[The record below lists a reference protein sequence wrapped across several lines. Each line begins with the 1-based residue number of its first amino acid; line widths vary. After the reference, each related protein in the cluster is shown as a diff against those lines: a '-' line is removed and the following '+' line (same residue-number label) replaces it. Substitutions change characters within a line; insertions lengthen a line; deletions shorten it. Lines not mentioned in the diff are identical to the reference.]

1 MRMSLFFS
9 PAIKLS
15 NQINFKAKFFLVFV
29 LCIIPLAFFCYQLI
43 ASQLNQVEE
52 AQYKLSASS
61 YIVPL
66 RDLVE
71 HIAQTRGM
79 TNVYLNGDQAIR
91 SKIMTK
97 RQVVAVD
104 FETLLTIDE
113 QLGSLLRT
121 QQFPQKLAQR
131 WKNINQQALTGNIA
145 DIFSQ
150 YTVLI
155 ADVIDFMDTV
165 GRQGKMLQDKDAIN
179 SYLINSLLH
188 TIPSQVESL
197 GQLRGK
203 GAGILAANN
212 FTIEQRLQISAL
224 ANSRNL
230 ALLSKDMNNIFDL
243 GQSLKEDLQQPF
255 LQSHQQL
262 TSYLSL
268 AQKEIV
274 SANSAALAP
283 ASFFSQGTITIT
295 SLLALF
301 DVMQPALES
310 RMNNQISTS
319 KKNIYFYGLLILV
332 ALLLLSYFYAGIY
345 LAIKGNLTTMSNAAD
360 KICEGELDTRL
371 SIDTKDEFQLIAKA
385 MNEIIE
391 GVSHSILAIR
401 ASSYAIADAAHEI
414 AQESKN
420 TAIGM
425 AKQSDELAIT
435 SAAITEMSASVSEV
449 AKHTELGN
457 LSASK
462 ANEAST
468 EGNKVVQCTIHD
480 IGVLAM
486 NVNDSAQG
494 VEQLKENSNNITS
507 ILDVIK
513 GIAEQTNLLA
523 LNAAIEAARAGDQG
537 RGFAVVADEVR
548 TLAQRTQD
556 STTEIQTMIELIQSG
571 TSKVAISMNDSQQQ
585 AALSVNNVE
594 QAGEALS
601 SIANSVADIS
611 NMSAQIATAAEEQSC
626 VSEEIAQSIVTIS
639 DVATDS
645 ASGAKS
651 LAKAGSRLSAMSKE
665 MRIIIQHYHIDENI
679 FEQNCNGQQ
688 LLKFS
693 DSNKLGITEVDRQH
707 EKMVDLMNDVHLMSA
722 QGRSAKAIAS
732 SLQSLIEYT
741 QVHFSWEEDFFDGY
755 NYPDAV
761 KHKATHQKLI
771 DDLVA
776 HQQKISISKH
786 EVIDRELEKL
796 NTWLMH
802 HIEHSDKDYA
812 HFINERSK
820 N

>member
-1 MRMSLFFS
+1 MSLFFY

-15 NQINFKAKFFLVFV
+15 NQINFKAKFLLVFV

-43 ASQLNQVEE
+43 AKQLNQVEQ
-52 AQYKLSASS
+52 AQYKLSASG

-79 TNVYLNGDQAIR
+79 TNVYLNGDTNIS
-91 SKIMTK
+91 SKIFDK
-97 RQVVAVD
+97 RQVVDKD
-104 FETLLTIDE
+104 FKALLNIDK
-113 QLGSLLRT
+113 QLGSLLQT
-121 QQFPQKLAQR
+121 QGFPNKLSQR
-131 WKNINQQALTGNIA
+131 WTNINEQALTGSIIEVFN
-145 DIFSQ
+145 Q
-150 YTVLI
+150 YTKLI
-155 ADVIDFMDTV
+155 DDIIDFMDTV

-203 GAGILAANN
+203 GAGILAAKN
-212 FTIEQRLQISAL
+212 FTTEQKLQVSAL

-230 ALLSKDMNNIFDL
+230 VLLNKDMNNIFAL
-243 GQSLKEDLQQPF
+243 EPRLKANLQQPF
-255 LQSHQQL
+255 QQSYNQL
-262 TSYLSL
+262 TSYLAL
-268 AQKEIV
+268 AQQEIV
-274 SANSAALAP
+274 SVNSASI
-283 ASFFSQGTITIT
+283 ASTKFFSQGTSTIT
-295 SLLALF
+295 ALLSLF
-301 DVMQPALES
+301 DVMQPVLEA
-310 RMNNQISTS
+310 RMNSQIAQS
-319 KKNIYFYGLLILV
+319 KQSIYFYSALILIV
-332 ALLLLSYFYAGIY
+332 ILLLSYFYTGIY
-345 LAIKGNLTTMSNAAD
+345 LAIKSNLTIMGNAAD
-360 KICEGELDTRL
+360 KICEGQLDTRL
-371 SIDTKDEFQLIAKA
+371 AIPAKDEFQLIAKA
-385 MNEIIE
+385 MNEIID

-420 TAIGM
+420 TAAGM
-425 AKQSDELAIT
+425 AQQSDELAIT

-449 AKHTELGN
+449 AKNTELGN
-457 LSASK
+457 LSAGK
-462 ANEAST
+462 ANEASS

-480 IGVLAM
+480 IGILAN
-486 NVNDSAQG
+486 NVNESAEG
-494 VEQLKENSNNITS
+494 VELLKKNSNNITS

-571 TSKVAISMNDSQQQ
+571 TSKVSLSMNDSQQQ
-585 AALSVNNVE
+585 AALSVSNVE

-639 DVATDS
+639 DVATNS
-645 ASGAKS
+645 ATGAKS
-651 LAKAGSRLSAMSKE
+651 LANAGSRLSAMSKE
-665 MRIIIQHYHIDENI
+665 MRIIIQHYHIDEKA
-679 FEQNCNGQQ
+679 FVQSTLTQQ

-693 DSNKLGITEVDRQH
+693 ESSKLGIEEVDRQH
-707 EKMVDLMNDVHLMSA
+707 EKMIDLMNDVHLMSA

-741 QVHFSWEEDFFDGY
+741 QVHFSWEEDFFDSY
-755 NYPDAV
+755 NYPDSR
-761 KHKATHQKLI
+761 KHKATHAKLI
-771 DDLVA
+771 DELNN
-776 HQQKISISKH
+776 HQLKISISKQDN
-786 EVIDRELEKL
+786 IDRELEKL
-796 NTWLMH
+796 NTWLIH
-802 HIEHSDKDYA
+802 HIDHSDKDYA
-812 HFINERSK
+812 SFITEVSRN
-820 N
+820 

>member
-1 MRMSLFFS
+1 M
-9 PAIKLS
+9 
-15 NQINFKAKFFLVFV
+15 
-29 LCIIPLAFFCYQLI
+29 
-43 ASQLNQVEE
+43 
-52 AQYKLSASS
+52 
-61 YIVPL
+61 PL

-79 TNVYLNGDQAIR
+79 TNVYLNGDKSI
-91 SKIMTK
+91 SNKIINK
-97 RQVVAVD
+97 RQVVDDD
-104 FETLLTIDE
+104 FKALITIDK
-113 QLGSLLRT
+113 QLGGLLQT
-121 QQFPQKLAQR
+121 QQFPNKLSQR
-131 WKNINQQALTGNIA
+131 WVSINQQALTGNITEV
-145 DIFSQ
+145 FKQ
-150 YTVLI
+150 YTLLI

-203 GAGILAANN
+203 GAGILAENN
-212 FTIEQRLQISAL
+212 FTTEQKLQVSAL

-230 ALLSKDMNNIFDL
+230 TLLNKDMNNIF
-243 GQSLKEDLQQPF
+243 SLEATLKTSLQQPF
-255 LQSHQQL
+255 QQSYNQL
-262 TSYLSL
+262 TNYLAL
-268 AQKEIV
+268 AQQEIV
-274 SANSAALAP
+274 SANSASI
-283 ASFFSQGTITIT
+283 ASTKFFSQGTETIT
-295 SLLALF
+295 ALLSLF
-301 DVMQPALES
+301 DVMQPALET
-310 RMNNQISTS
+310 RMNNQIARAEQS
-319 KKNIYFYGLLILV
+319 IYFYSILIL
-332 ALLLLSYFYAGIY
+332 AAIGLLSYFYTGIY
-345 LAIKGNLTTMSNAAD
+345 LAIKGNLTIMSNAAD
-360 KICEGELDTRL
+360 KICEGQLDTRL
-371 SIDTKDEFQLIAKA
+371 TIPAKDEFQLIAKA

-401 ASSYAIADAAHEI
+401 SSSYAIADAAHEI

-420 TAIGM
+420 TAAGM
-425 AKQSDELAIT
+425 AKQSDELAVT

-449 AKHTELGN
+449 AKNTELGN

-462 ANEAST
+462 ANEASSA
-468 EGNKVVQCTIHD
+468 GNKVVQCTIHD
-480 IGVLAM
+480 IGVLAK
-486 NVNDSAQG
+486 NVNDSAKG
-494 VEQLKENSNNITS
+494 VEQLKKNSNNITS

-585 AALSVNNVE
+585 ATLSVNNVE

-601 SIANSVADIS
+601 SIAHSVADIS

-651 LAKAGSRLSAMSKE
+651 LANAGSRLSAMSKE
-665 MRIIIQHYHIDENI
+665 MRIIIQHYHFDEKT
-679 FEQNCNGQQ
+679 FAQNTSNQQ

-693 DSNKLGITEVDRQH
+693 ESSKLAIEEVDRQH

-741 QVHFSWEEDFFDGY
+741 QVHFS
-755 NYPDAV
+755 
-761 KHKATHQKLI
+761 
-771 DDLVA
+771 
-776 HQQKISISKH
+776 
-786 EVIDRELEKL
+786 
-796 NTWLMH
+796 
-802 HIEHSDKDYA
+802 
-812 HFINERSK
+812 
-820 N
+820 

>member
-1 MRMSLFFS
+1 MSLFFY

-15 NQINFKAKFFLVFV
+15 NQINFKAKFLLVFV
-29 LCIIPLAFFCYQLI
+29 LCIIPLSFFCYQLI
-43 ASQLNQVEE
+43 ANQLQQVEQ
-52 AQYKLSASS
+52 AQYKLSASG

-71 HIAQTRGM
+71 HIAQARGM
-79 TNVYLNGDQAIR
+79 TNVYLNGDKSIS
-91 SKIMTK
+91 SKITTK
-97 RQVVAVD
+97 RQIVD
-104 FETLLTIDE
+104 EDFKALIAIDK
-113 QLGSLLRT
+113 QLGSLLQT
-121 QQFPQKLAQR
+121 QKFPNKLLQR
-131 WKNINQQALTGNIA
+131 WSNINQQALTGNITEV
-145 DIFSQ
+145 FNQ
-150 YTVLI
+150 YTRLI

-203 GAGILAANN
+203 GAGILASNN
-212 FTIEQRLQISAL
+212 FTTEQKLQVSAL

-230 ALLSKDMNNIFDL
+230 TLLNKDMNNIF
-243 GQSLKEDLQQPF
+243 SLAPALKTNLTQPF
-255 LQSHQQL
+255 QQSYNQL
-262 TSYLSL
+262 TNYLAL
-268 AQKEIV
+268 AQQEIV
-274 SANSAALAP
+274 AANSAGI
-283 ASFFSQGTITIT
+283 ASTKFFSQGTATIT
-295 SLLALF
+295 ALLSLF
-301 DVMQPALES
+301 DVMQPVLET
-310 RMNNQISTS
+310 RMNNQISRAEQS
-319 KKNIYFYGLLILV
+319 IYFYSFLILV
-332 ALLLLSYFYAGIY
+332 VILLLSYFYTGIY
-345 LAIKGNLTTMSNAAD
+345 LAIKSNLVIMSKAAN
-360 KICEGELDTRL
+360 KICEGQLDTRL
-371 SIDTKDEFQLIAKA
+371 TIPAKDEFQLIAKA

-420 TAIGM
+420 TAVGM

-449 AKHTELGN
+449 AKNTELGN

-468 EGNKVVQCTIHD
+468 AGNEVVQCTIHD
-480 IGVLAM
+480 IGVLAK
-486 NVNDSAQG
+486 NVNDSADG
-494 VEQLKENSNNITS
+494 VEQLKKNSNNITS

-556 STTEIQTMIELIQSG
+556 STTEIQSMIELIQSG

-585 AALSVNNVE
+585 AALSVDNVE
-594 QAGEALS
+594 QAGEALT
-601 SIANSVADIS
+601 SIARSVADIS

-645 ASGAKS
+645 ASGSKS
-651 LAKAGSRLSAMSKE
+651 LANAGSRLSAMSKE
-665 MRIIIQHYHIDENI
+665 MRIIIQHYHIDEKA
-679 FEQNCNGQQ
+679 FQQSTCSQQ

-693 DSNKLGITEVDRQH
+693 DSCKLGIEEVDRQH

-722 QGRSAKAIAS
+722 QGRCAKAIAC

-741 QVHFSWEEDFFDGY
+741 QVHFSWEEDFFDSY
-755 NYPDAV
+755 NYPDAN
-761 KHKATHQKLI
+761 KHKATHKKLVDELI
-771 DDLVA
+771 S
-776 HQQKISISKH
+776 HQQKISMS
-786 EVIDRELEKL
+786 EQGAIDRELEKL
-796 NTWLMH
+796 NTWLIH
-802 HIEHSDKDYA
+802 HIDHSDKDYA
-812 HFINERSK
+812 NFITEVSRN
-820 N
+820 

>member
-1 MRMSLFFS
+1 MSLFFY

-15 NQINFKAKFFLVFV
+15 NQINFKAKFLLVFV
-29 LCIIPLAFFCYQLI
+29 LCILPLAFFCYQLI
-43 ASQLNQVEE
+43 ANQLNQVEQ
-52 AQYKLSASS
+52 AQYKLSASG

-71 HIAQTRGM
+71 HVAQTRGM
-79 TNVYLNGDQAIR
+79 TNVYLNGDKNI
-91 SKIMTK
+91 SDKIFNK
-97 RQVVAVD
+97 RQVVNGD
-104 FETLLTIDE
+104 FAALLAIDK
-113 QLGSLLRT
+113 QLGSLLQT

-131 WKNINQQALTGNIA
+131 WASINQGALTG
-145 DIFSQ
+145 DITNVFNQ
-150 YTVLI
+150 YTRLI

-203 GAGILAANN
+203 GAGVLAANN
-212 FTIEQRLQISAL
+212 FSTEQKLQVSAL
-224 ANSRNL
+224 ASSRNL
-230 ALLSKDMNNIFDL
+230 ALLNKDMSNIFTL
-243 GQSLKEDLQQPF
+243 EPPLKTSLQQPF
-255 LQSHQQL
+255 QQSYDQL
-262 TSYLSL
+262 TRYLAL
-268 AQKEIV
+268 AQQEIV
-274 SANSAALAP
+274 TANRANI
-283 ASFFSQGTITIT
+283 ASTDFFSQGTTTIT
-295 SLLALF
+295 ALLTLF

-310 RMNNQISTS
+310 RMNNQITRAEQS
-319 KKNIYFYGLLILV
+319 IIFYSMLILAV
-332 ALLLLSYFYAGIY
+332 VLLLSYFYTGIY
-345 LAIKGNLTTMSNAAD
+345 LAIKSNLTIMGNAAD
-360 KICEGELDTRL
+360 KICEGQLDTRL
-371 SIDTKDEFQLIAKA
+371 TIPAKDEFQLIAKA

-420 TAIGM
+420 TAVGM

-449 AKHTELGN
+449 AKNTELGS
-457 LSASK
+457 LSAGK
-462 ANEAST
+462 ANEASS

-480 IGVLAM
+480 IGVLAK
-486 NVNDSAQG
+486 NVNDSAHG

-571 TSKVAISMNDSQQQ
+571 TSKVSLSMNDSQQQ
-585 AALSVNNVE
+585 AALSVSNVE

-645 ASGAKS
+645 ASGAQS

-665 MRIIIQHYHIDENI
+665 MRIIIQHYHIDENA
-679 FEQNCNGQQ
+679 FEQNIGNQQ

-693 DSNKLGITEVDRQH
+693 DSSKLGIAEVDRQH
-707 EKMVDLMNDVHLMSA
+707 EKMVDLMNDVHLMAA

-732 SLQSLIEYT
+732 SLLSLIEYT

-755 NYPDAV
+755 NYPDASN
-761 KHKATHQKLI
+761 HKATHKKLVNE
-771 DDLVA
+771 LLS
-776 HQQKISISKH
+776 HQQTISVS
-786 EVIDRELEKL
+786 ERDTIDKELEKL
-796 NTWLMH
+796 NSWLIH
-802 HIEHSDKDYA
+802 HINHSDKDYA
-812 HFINERSK
+812 NFITEISRN
-820 N
+820 